1 MGCHGRRQSECVKTS
16 VAAIALGVSERRIR
30 ELVVEGKLP
39 GSLRIGRK
47 VWHVPAAAVFA
58 RLRAQTSGSEQT
70 PGCGAPTPSTTD
82 EGNDA

>member
-1 MGCHGRRQSECVKTS
+1 MKTS

-39 GSLRIGRK
+39 GSLRIGSK

-58 RLRAQTSGSEQT
+58 RLRAQTLGPEQLPGSVAPA
-70 PGCGAPTPSTTD
+70 PGTTD
-82 EGNDA
+82 EGNDD